1 MKRDDNRVGYI
12 YAISAHTLWGLLP
25 FYWRTLSNVPSLEV
39 IAHRVVWSLLFLGA
53 ICLANRSLGEI
64 LRALRSPTVLG
75 TLAITGALIA
85 SNWLVY
91 VWAVTH
97 GHIIEASL
105 GYFISPLFTI
115 ALGAL
120 LLRERL
126 SRYQLTAIALASAAV
141 LYRIVAEGVF
151 PWIGIVLAVSL
162 SMYSFLRKR
171 LPVSSLIGLSVE
183 TLLLLPLALGYLS
196 IGVAR
201 GTSNFSLEDPSTMGL
216 LTLTGVC
223 TSLPLLFFVRAGQLL
238 PLSTLGI
245 LQYMSP
251 SLQFLSAL
259 WFFGESL
266 SRTTLVS
273 FSFIW
278 LAIVLYLVG
287 DRLSRRG
294 RGQLRART

>member
-1 MKRDDNRVGYI
+1 M
-12 YAISAHTLWGLLP
+12 
-25 FYWRTLSNVPSLEV
+25 
-39 IAHRVVWSLLFLGA
+39 
-53 ICLANRSLGEI
+53 ANRSFGEI
-64 LRALRSPTVLG
+64 IRALRSPAALI

-115 ALGAL
+115 ALGAV

-126 SRYQLTAIALASAAV
+126 SRYQQAAIALTSVAV
-141 LYRIVAEGVF
+141 LYRIAAEGVF

-162 SMYSFLRKR
+162 SMYGFMRKR

-183 TLLLLPLALGYLS
+183 TLLLFPLSLGYLS
-196 IGVAR
+196 IGVVR
-201 GTSNFSLEDPSTMGL
+201 GTSNFSVEYPSTMGL
-216 LTLTGVC
+216 LVLTGVC

-238 PLSTLGI
+238 PLSTMGI

-266 SRTTLVS
+266 SRTTLLS
-273 FSFIW
+273 FSLIW
-278 LAIVLYLVG
+278 LAIVLYLTG
-287 DRLSRRG
+287 DRLSRRARSRQ
-294 RGQLRART
+294 RGAEN

>member
-1 MKRDDNRVGYI
+1 MARHGNRAGYI
-12 YAISAHTLWGLLP
+12 YALSAHTLWGLLP
-25 FYWRTLSNVPSLEV
+25 FYWRMLSSVPSLEV
-39 IAHRVVWSLLFLGA
+39 IAHRVVWSLVFLA
-53 ICLANRSLGEI
+53 TICLANRSLGEI
-64 LRALRSPTVLG
+64 LRALRSPASLI

-115 ALGAL
+115 ALGAMV
-120 LLRERL
+120 LRERL
-126 SRYQLTAIALASAAV
+126 SRYQGAAIALASVAV

-162 SMYSFLRKR
+162 SMYGFLRKR

-183 TLLLLPLALGYLS
+183 TLLLLPIALGYLS
-196 IGVAR
+196 VGLLG
-201 GTSNFSLEDPSTMGL
+201 GTSLFSLKHPSTMAL
-216 LTLTGVC
+216 LALTGVC

-238 PLSTLGI
+238 PLSTMGI

-266 SRTTLVS
+266 SRTTLLS
-273 FSFIW
+273 FSLIW
-278 LAIVLYLVG
+278 LAIVLYLTG
-287 DRLSRRG
+287 DRLSRRA
-294 RGQLRART
+294 RGQRGAES

>member
-1 MKRDDNRVGYI
+1 MERENNRVGYL
-12 YAISAHTLWGLLP
+12 YALSAHTLWGLLP
-25 FYWRTLSNVPSLEV
+25 FYWRTLSDVPSLEV
-39 IAHRVVWSLLFLGA
+39 IAHRVVWSLLFLAA
-53 ICLANRSLGEI
+53 ICLMHRSFGDI
-64 LRALRSPTVLG
+64 FRVFRSPAALI
-75 TLAITGALIA
+75 TLMTTGALIA

-120 LLRERL
+120 LLKESL
-126 SRYQLTAIALASAAV
+126 TRYQRGAILLASAAV
-141 LYRIVAEGVF
+141 IYRVVVEGIF
-151 PWIGIVLAVSL
+151 PWIGIALAVSL

-183 TLLLLPLALGYLS
+183 TLLLLPIALGYLS

-201 GTSNFSLEDPSTMGL
+201 GTSHFTAAHPSTMGL
-216 LTLTGVC
+216 LALTGVC
-223 TSLPLLFFVRAGQLL
+223 TSLPLLCFVRAAQLL
-238 PLSTLGI
+238 PLSTMGI

-259 WFFGESL
+259 LFFGESL
-266 SRTTLVS
+266 SLTTLVS

-278 LAIVLYLVG
+278 LAIVLYLAG
-287 DRLSRRG
+287 DRINRG
-294 RGQLRART
+294 GRNQLGAER

>member
-25 FYWRTLSNVPSLEV
+25 FYWRTLANVPSLEV

-64 LRALRSPTVLG
+64 LRALRSPTALV

-151 PWIGIVLAVSL
+151 PWIGVVLAVSL

-171 LPVSSLIGLSVE
+171 LPVSSLTGLSVE

-201 GTSNFSLEDPSTMGL
+201 GTSHFSLEHSSTMGL
-216 LTLTGVC
+216 LMLTGVC

-245 LQYMSP
+245 LQYLSP

-259 WFFGESL
+259 GFFGESL
-266 SRTTLVS
+266 SVTTLVS

-278 LAIVLYLVG
+278 LAIVLYLAG
-287 DRLSRRG
+287 DQLSRRG
-294 RGQLRART
+294 RERHGVKN

>member
-1 MKRDDNRVGYI
+1 MQRENNRVGYF
-12 YAISAHTLWGLLP
+12 YALSAHTLWGLLP
-25 FYWRTLSNVPSLEV
+25 VYWRTLSDVPSLEV
-39 IAHRVVWSLLFLGA
+39 IAHRVVWSLLFLATICLVNRSSGA
-53 ICLANRSLGEI
+53 IIRT
-64 LRALRSPTVLG
+64 LRSPASLTALATTG
-75 TLAITGALIA
+75 TLIA

-120 LLRERL
+120 LLKERL
-126 SRYQLTAIALASAAV
+126 TRYQRAAILLASAAV
-141 LYRIVAEGVF
+141 VYRIVAEGVF
-151 PWIGIVLAVSL
+151 PWIGIALAVSL

-183 TLLLLPLALGYLS
+183 TVLLLPIALGYIS
-196 IGVAR
+196 IQVGR
-201 GTSNFSLEDPSTMGL
+201 GTSHFSIEHPSTMVL
-216 LTLTGVC
+216 LALTGVC
-223 TSLPLLFFVRAGQLL
+223 TSLPVLCFVRAAQLL
-238 PLSTLGI
+238 RLSTLGI

-259 WFFGESL
+259 VFFGESL
-266 SRTTLVS
+266 SLTTLAS

-278 LAIVLYLVG
+278 LAIVLYLAG
-287 DRLSRRG
+287 DRLNRCERSQHG
-294 RGQLRART
+294 GKS

>member
-1 MKRDDNRVGYI
+1 MARDDNRVGYI
-12 YAISAHTLWGLLP
+12 YALSAHTLWGLLP
-25 FYWRTLSNVPSLEV
+25 FYWRMLASVPSLEV
-39 IAHRVVWSLLFLGA
+39 IAHRVVWSLVFLTT
-53 ICLANRSLGEI
+53 ICLANRSFGEI
-64 LRALRSPTVLG
+64 VRALRSPAAVM

-115 ALGAL
+115 ALGAV

-126 SRYQLTAIALASAAV
+126 SRYQRTAITLASVGV

-162 SMYSFLRKR
+162 SMYGFLRKR
-171 LPVSSLIGLSVE
+171 LPVSSLSGLSVE
-183 TLLLLPLALGYLS
+183 TLLLLPIALGYLS
-196 IGVAR
+196 VGYAGGI
-201 GTSNFSLEDPSTMGL
+201 SHFSMEHPSTMAL
-216 LTLTGVC
+216 LALTGVC

-238 PLSTLGI
+238 PLSTTGI

-259 WFFGESL
+259 CFFGESL
-266 SRTTLVS
+266 SRSTLLS
-273 FSFIW
+273 FNLIW
-278 LAIVLYLVG
+278 LAIVLYLGG
-287 DRLSRRG
+287 DRLSRRA
-294 RGQLRART
+294 RGQGGATN